1 MRINLF
7 VATIS
12 LLAYTSTAMQ
22 FADDANDFTDELA
35 QHDAFYLD
43 DDFA

>member
-1 MRINLF
+1 
-7 VATIS
+7 
-12 LLAYTSTAMQ
+12 MQ